1 MIYIDGIGMKFLVN
15 EVKNEILNYRV
26 SKIYQYDKS
35 SLSLF
40 FGRQNLTFIINSK
53 NTIFYL
59 KDTKDDNTDFQ
70 SKFLL
75 NMKKSL
81 LNSKLINITQSGFD
95 RIIYFQFEKLNQFGN
110 LEKFDLIFEI
120 MGKHSNLFL
129 TEKNKILSSIFTASL
144 EEGNRVIFPGS
155 LYTPPFEKI
164 KISPLQLSPDDFPFA
179 SGDDF
184 LKAVEGSGK
193 IFANEVYNDYKK
205 FSEYLKNYLPII
217 YKHEKGRTL
226 TYNKFSEFPD
236 FEFETYSTLN
246 EALNNYLNV
255 TFKSSFFNSKR
266 NNLLKF
272 IDNNLTKNRKIIQN
286 IKKDLDKNSN
296 YQKYRNIGDILAANM
311 HLLKQDMHEITLF
324 DFYNEK
330 EIVIKL
336 DSSLSPNENLN
347 FYYNKYNKA
356 KRTIENLHERLPKI
370 EEEADYL
377 EEVKVFVNNETDII
391 GLEELENELNIKQKR
406 KIKLYKKI
414 KREILS
420 YQFEDFTILVGRN
433 SRENEE
439 ITFSRGNGDD
449 IWMHIKDLP
458 GSHVLILRENKPVP
472 DSVLSYAANLA
483 GLYSKSGVGDKVTI
497 DYCEKRFVKKIK
509 KSKPGNVTYINYK
522 SLDVVI
528 KNISS

>member
-15 EVKNEILNYRV
+15 EIKNEILNYRV

-40 FGRQNLTFIINSK
+40 FGRQNLTFIINNK

-75 NMKKSL
+75 NLKKTL

-129 TEKNKILSSIFTASL
+129 TEKNKIISSIFTASL
-144 EEGNRVIFPGS
+144 DEGNRVIFPGS
-155 LYTPPFEKI
+155 MYTPPFEKT
-164 KISPLQLSPDDFPFA
+164 KLSPMQLTSDDFPFT

-184 LKAVEGSGK
+184 LAAVEGSGK
-193 IFANEVYNDYKK
+193 IFANEVYNNYNK
-205 FSEYLKNYLPII
+205 FSEYLKNYLPVI
-217 YKHEKGRTL
+217 YKQEKGRTL
-226 TYNKFSEFPD
+226 TYNVFSEFSA
-236 FEFETYSTLN
+236 FEYDTYSTINESLN
-246 EALNNYLNV
+246 IYLNV
-255 TFKSSFFNSKR
+255 SFKSSFFNSKK
-266 NNLLKF
+266 NNIIKF
-272 IDNNLTKNRKIIQN
+272 IDTHLVKNRKIIQN

-311 HLLKQDMHEITLF
+311 HLLRHDIKEIALF

-330 EIVIKL
+330 EITIKL
-336 DSSLSPNENLN
+336 DPSLSPNENLN

-356 KRTIENLHERLPKI
+356 KRTIENLNERLPKI
-370 EEEADYL
+370 EEEVDYL
-377 EEVKVFVNNETDII
+377 EEIKVFVNNETDII

-406 KIKLYKKI
+406 KIKLNKKI

-439 ITFSRGNGDD
+439 ISFTKGNSND
-449 IWMHIKDLP
+449 IWLHIKDLP
-458 GSHVLILRENKPVP
+458 GSHVLILRENREVP
-472 DSVLSYAANLA
+472 DSVLLYAANLA
-483 GLYSKSGVGDKVTI
+483 GLYSKSGIGDKVTI

-522 SLDVVI
+522 STDVVI
-528 KNISS
+528 KNIQT